1 MQFSTPAVV
10 GFGKSTTYLRTFPA
24 FKASTIAASSTN
36 VSRAKFRTITF
47 SFIIAI
53 ASLLI
58 IPFVESR
65 SGT

>member
-47 SFIIAI
+47 AFIIAI